1 MPDTPI
7 RTPEPSSPLQ
17 SSSSSSS
24 STTTSSLSSSAAAT
38 MTQSMQPNKQQ
49 KRFSTIEV
57 IGLEEDEF
65 DQAPEEIQEEN
76 LDEII
81 AFNPKKPAPVARVT
95 EPKAFLPEYTTQDKI
110 NRYSWESI
118 DERETN
124 LPKAN
129 HLEISIHINDI
140 CGLYCC
146 NNLLI
151 IEGLKECTVFTGK
164 L

>member
-1 MPDTPI
+1 
-7 RTPEPSSPLQ
+7 
-17 SSSSSSS
+17 
-24 STTTSSLSSSAAAT
+24 
-38 MTQSMQPNKQQ
+38 MQPNKQQ

-110 NRYSWESI
+110 NRYTWESI

-151 IEGLKECTVFTGK
+151 IEGIKECTVFTGK
-164 L
+164 FLFLCE